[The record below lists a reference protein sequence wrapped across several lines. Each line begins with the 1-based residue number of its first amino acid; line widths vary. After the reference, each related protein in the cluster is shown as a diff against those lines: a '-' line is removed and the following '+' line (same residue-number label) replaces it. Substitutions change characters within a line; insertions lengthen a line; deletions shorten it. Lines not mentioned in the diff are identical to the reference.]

1 MDPILQTNALSS
13 ILPHSAEA
21 STIPSSVQLTN
32 MPAQPVEMTAA
43 SQFLSQLLPST
54 ASVASPE
61 QVLIEEIKRRH
72 FNALNAPDLNFDDL
86 AAGKLSPTDM
96 LQLQRSVLNA
106 NVNIDVISKLASLF
120 STSITK
126 LTSMQ

>member
-1 MDPILQTNALSS
+1 
-13 ILPHSAEA
+13 
-21 STIPSSVQLTN
+21 
-32 MPAQPVEMTAA
+32 MTAA